1 MVIFHSYV
9 KLPEGTMIDAMC
21 WKCHFDVMYTS
32 ICTYLHY
39 MASGS
44 SSRRIVMCAST
55 PRWNWRRLFCRRDVA
70 TVFFLGG
77 ERAILRVLIFQCF
90 NAHWLAAQILLMS
103 ETTACLIGGFDL
115 NDILFSKTNAAN
127 HQSRKWEPK
136 NMGSNMFPTI
146 PQSNHD
152 FQHYIAIIIA
162 IT

>member
-9 KLPEGTMIDAMC
+9 KLPEGTMIAMC

-115 NDILFSKTNAAN
+115 NDILFFQNKRSKPSISKMGTKKYGFQYVPN
-127 HQSRKWEPK
+127 HP
-136 NMGSNMFPTI
+136 PV
-146 PQSNHD
+146 
-152 FQHYIAIIIA
+152 
-162 IT
+162 

>member
-1 MVIFHSYV
+1 MLNYQRVQWLMLCVENAILMLCT
-9 KLPEGTMIDAMC
+9 LPSVHIYTIWPVGHPRAGSWCAHRRQDEIG
-21 WKCHFDVMYTS
+21 DVSFAGGMW
-32 ICTYLHY
+32 
-39 MASGS
+39 
-44 SSRRIVMCAST
+44 
-55 PRWNWRRLFCRRDVA
+55 PPF
-70 TVFFLGG
+70 FFLGG